1 TCFACHGIMDPLGFA
16 LENFS
21 AVAQYRADD
30 PDTKTPIDASG
41 VLPNGA
47 KINGPAE
54 LREALTARSNE
65 FLEAFTENLLTF
77 ALGRQ
82 LDYRDMPTVRAIVR
96 NAADDHYTFESIV
109 LGIVSSD
116 QFRKREVEGFTQEPA
131 NQGLKQASLQ

>member
-1 TCFACHGIMDPLGFA
+1 MDPLGFS

-30 PDTKTPIDASG
+30 PDTKTPIDTSG
-41 VLPNGA
+41 VLPNGK
-47 KINGPAE
+47 KIDGPAD
-54 LREALTARSNE
+54 LRNALTARSTE

-96 NAADDHYTFESIV
+96 DAAEDNYTFESIV
-109 LGIVSSD
+109 RGIVSSD
-116 QFRKREVEGFTQEPA
+116 QFRKREVEGFTQDPKES
-131 NQGLKQASLQ
+131 NDRQGLKQASLQ